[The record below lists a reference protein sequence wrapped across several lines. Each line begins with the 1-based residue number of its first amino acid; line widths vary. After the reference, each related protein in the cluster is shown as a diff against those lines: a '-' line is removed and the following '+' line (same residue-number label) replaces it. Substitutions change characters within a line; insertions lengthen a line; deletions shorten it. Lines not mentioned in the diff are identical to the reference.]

1 MPGKW
6 GASRIVRLPE
16 PGEIDVWKM
25 NLEPSVEVE
34 QTFRKVLSPD
44 EIERADRFLRK
55 EHQLR
60 FTTGRALLRHLLG
73 RYCSQEPRDIR
84 FAYGEFGKPSLDP
97 SACGIRFNV
106 SNTAALGVIAIS
118 LDQSVGV
125 DIEGHRERLE
135 LEKLARRYFSPNEVE
150 ALFTLDSEQTA
161 RAFYRCWSSKEAFMK
176 VCGRGLSLG
185 LNRFDVEVNPA
196 KPPQILRAPE
206 EMGPVDQWE
215 MIALPLGDEVAGI
228 LALEGR
234 IEKVNLYTLD
244 PASLPG
250 IGN

>member
-1 MPGKW
+1 
-6 GASRIVRLPE
+6 
-16 PGEIDVWKM
+16 
-25 NLEPSVEVE
+25 
-34 QTFRKVLSPD
+34 
-44 EIERADRFLRK
+44 
-55 EHQLR
+55 
-60 FTTGRALLRHLLG
+60 
-73 RYCSQEPRDIR
+73 
-84 FAYGEFGKPSLDP
+84 
-97 SACGIRFNV
+97 
-106 SNTAALGVIAIS
+106 
-118 LDQSVGV
+118 
-125 DIEGHRERLE
+125 
-135 LEKLARRYFSPNEVE
+135 
-150 ALFTLDSEQTA
+150 
-161 RAFYRCWSSKEAFMK
+161 MK